1 MQPDRPVWTG
11 VPINPVTHLGSW
23 ETEEGIRWSWWHLLT
38 VASQSLC
45 EPLGGGAHWGYT
57 LAGQHTT
64 NRQRWGARRVQWQF
78 RTRPPSSSRRGKQ
91 QCSTCAPPESPGSW
105 SWRSRQKLGTALW
118 AQPLWWVWKAR
129 PQLPSKRQVCEQASE
144 AGQSADG
151 NEAGIWEQLAPPT
164 EQPASQG
171 ERGHDHLTCCAP
183 DSQLTSSFLS
193 TWERPVTDE
202 GAGRGQWT
210 RSPGCELLPI
220 PTSPKLSGQ
229 IAWIT
234 RWEILRKQGPLPH
247 IFACETWAWQAG
259 PVMVSA
265 QNTKFSCLLYSLVTE
280 NRTGD
285 HAKATDGVLSISANC
300 CDSFKQTPHFPEI

>member
-183 DSQLTSSFLS
+183 DSQLTSSFTQHVRETCHWWRSWQRSVDKEPWVWAPAHTHLTQAQWTNCMDHTLRS
-193 TWERPVTDE
+193 SQETGSSSPHLCLWDLGLTGRASHGERPEHQV
-202 GAGRGQWT
+202 
-210 RSPGCELLPI
+210 LLP
-220 PTSPKLSGQ
+220 
-229 IAWIT
+229 
-234 RWEILRKQGPLPH
+234 PL
-247 IFACETWAWQAG
+247 
-259 PVMVSA
+259 
-265 QNTKFSCLLYSLVTE
+265 
-280 NRTGD
+280 
-285 HAKATDGVLSISANC
+285 
-300 CDSFKQTPHFPEI
+300 